1 VKLLKSPLRRT
12 TAVLAGAI
20 IGMAGAVAFAAPA
33 SATHPTITGTSDCVS
48 EDGWTVTW
56 TVTNKWPVDGKVKK
70 VKVLSPEDGEV
81 TGDLVGEDVVL
92 PKENGGEVTGEQVVP
107 ADVEKAKIW
116 VEVKFDNGHKEGKVG
131 VVKRPTEECA
141 PPEEPEEPEEPQ
153 KPAEPTPIVEADC
166 DLLIIG
172 LKNPEDGA
180 DITLVM
186 KTSKGETRE
195 LEVPAGTEK
204 TTKFS
209 ASEGFSVEVSA
220 KGLEGSTTVKYEEPE
235 DCGGTG
241 GGDSELPVTGAAA
254 GSIAAGAGVLLAVG
268 GGLFLV
274 ARRRKVKF
282 TA

>member
-56 TVTNKWPVDGKVKK
+56 TVTNEWPVDGKVKK
-70 VKVLSPEDGEV
+70 VKVLSPEGGEV

-92 PKENGGEVTGEQVVP
+92 PKNNGGEVTGEQVVP

-131 VVKRPTEECA
+131 VVKRPTEECT
-141 PPEEPEEPEEPQ
+141 PPEEPEEPEEPET
-153 KPAEPTPIVEADC
+153 PAEPTPIVKADC
-166 DLLIIG
+166 YLLIIG

-195 LEVPAGTEK
+195 LEVPAGSEK

-209 ASEGFSVEVSA
+209 ADEGFSVEVSA

-235 DCGGTG
+235 NCGGAG

-274 ARRRKVKF
+274 ARRRRVKF

>member
-1 VKLLKSPLRRT
+1 
-12 TAVLAGAI
+12 
-20 IGMAGAVAFAAPA
+20 
-33 SATHPTITGTSDCVS
+33 
-48 EDGWTVTW
+48 
-56 TVTNKWPVDGKVKK
+56 
-70 VKVLSPEDGEV
+70 
-81 TGDLVGEDVVL
+81 
-92 PKENGGEVTGEQVVP
+92 
-107 ADVEKAKIW
+107 
-116 VEVKFDNGHKEGKVG
+116 

-141 PPEEPEEPEEPQ
+141 PPEEPEEPT
-153 KPAEPTPIVEADC
+153 PAEPTPIVKADC

-195 LEVPAGTEK
+195 LEVPAGSEK
-204 TTKFS
+204 TTQFS

-235 DCGGTG
+235 NCGGTG

-254 GSIAAGAGVLLAVG
+254 GGIAAGAGVLLAVG
-268 GGLFLV
+268 GGLFFM
-274 ARRRKVKF
+274 ARRRRLKF